1 MRVARSMGVLTLF
14 AAFALTL
21 PDMVWAQERVV
32 VAHSVSVSDGGS
44 SLELELTDGKRI
56 TIEWANGVIRINGE
70 SAGEYLDGSEFEASW
85 RSLVSHGGALNS
97 AELVEALQGWEVEG
111 LSARELNLQEII
123 EASLGNLEVVIA
135 EAVSAA
141 QVAVIAGA
149 EELERELGQEL
160 ERELAQIGTE
170 LELAQG
176 LVIDLNRLAGSQG
189 IFERLD
195 NYRDEIADMYNVGF
209 QVENGRVHVGDLTV
223 RRGQVIEGNLAVLS
237 GDVSVFGRVEGNLV
251 ALNGDIIVRST
262 GRIEGDALAINGT
275 VIKAGGRITGR
286 VRSERSFGASPA
298 RPILAPFAN
307 RGAVRQ
313 VSGVEAVGQ
322 SIATLLGFFVALAC
336 IGFGFTFFM
345 PRQLQV
351 VSETVSDSFGKSF
364 LAGLFAQPLIP
375 PAGVMVVAG
384 LAITIVGIP
393 LAILAVPAL
402 VLGVIAA
409 AALGFLAAANS
420 VGNSYLL
427 RRMADGHAVV
437 ATPYRSMV
445 YGLIGLMAI
454 WAPAVI
460 LGWIPLVGQLF
471 ALLALAVTW
480 TMATAGVGAAILS
493 RAGLRANFAGSRHEP
508 ALTDEHYWPV
518 DSSASV
524 PARRG
529 RSGR

>member
-1 MRVARSMGVLTLF
+1 MRVARSLGVVTLF
-14 AAFALTL
+14 AALALTL
-21 PDMVWAQERVV
+21 PAMVSAQERAV

-44 SLELELTDGKRI
+44 SLELQLTDGKRI

-70 SAGEYLDGSEFEASW
+70 SAGEYLDGSELEASW
-85 RSLVSHGGALNS
+85 RSLVSNGGALNS
-97 AELVEALQGWEVEG
+97 AELIEALQGWEVEG
-111 LSARELNLQEII
+111 LSASELDLQEII
-123 EASLGNLEVVIA
+123 EASLGNLEVVIE

-141 QVAVIAGA
+141 LIAGA

-160 ERELAQIGTE
+160 EQIGTG

-176 LVIDLNRLAGSQG
+176 LVIDLDRLAGPQG
-189 IFERLD
+189 IIERLD
-195 NYRDEIADMYNVGF
+195 NYRDELADMYNVGF
-209 QVENGRVHVGDLTV
+209 QVENGRVLVGDFTV

-251 ALNGDIIVRST
+251 AINGDIIVRSN

-275 VIKAGGRITGR
+275 VTKAGGRITGR
-286 VRSERSFGASPA
+286 VRSERSFGASPD
-298 RPILAPFAN
+298 RLTITPFAN
-307 RGAVRQ
+307 RGAVQQ

-322 SIATLLGFFVALAC
+322 GIATLLGFFVALAC

-375 PAGVMVVAG
+375 PAGAMLVAG
-384 LAITIVGIP
+384 LAITIIGIP

-409 AALGFLAAANS
+409 AVLGFLVAANS

-471 ALLALAVTW
+471 FLLALAVTW
-480 TMATAGVGAAILS
+480 AMATAGVGAAVLS

-518 DSSASV
+518 DSSTSV

-529 RSGR
+529 HSRR